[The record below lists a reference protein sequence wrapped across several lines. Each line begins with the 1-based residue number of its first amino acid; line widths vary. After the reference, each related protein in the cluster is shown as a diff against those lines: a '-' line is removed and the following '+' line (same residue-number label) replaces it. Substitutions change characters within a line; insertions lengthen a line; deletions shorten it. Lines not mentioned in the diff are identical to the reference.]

1 MYLILFLLERLSL
14 ILDPSLR
21 RRPTPERAR
30 VLGFSNSQTLWIP
43 FDTRCR
49 PPPPPLH
56 GQGASRTTR
65 VLAFTLAPHSARPS
79 SDRRRA
85 PRPTAPSSQTAPM
98 LVFQAFHL
106 AAYHTAHGT
115 FQPPAATV
123 LASDLTLD
131 GDFKTKEDRAVACPV
146 QWLPVILA
154 GAPPEKSMQ
163 MIRRHIHD
171 ASASRPLH
179 VKVAVLN
186 AHLEG
191 NLGDEV

>member
-1 MYLILFLLERLSL
+1 M
-14 ILDPSLR
+14 
-21 RRPTPERAR
+21 
-30 VLGFSNSQTLWIP
+30 
-43 FDTRCR
+43 
-49 PPPPPLH
+49 
-56 GQGASRTTR
+56 
-65 VLAFTLAPHSARPS
+65 LAP
-79 SDRRRA
+79 
-85 PRPTAPSSQTAPM
+85 
-98 LVFQAFHL
+98 
-106 AAYHTAHGT
+106 
-115 FQPPAATV
+115 
-123 LASDLTLD
+123 DLTLD

-191 NLGDEV
+191 NLGDDV

>member
-1 MYLILFLLERLSL
+1 
-14 ILDPSLR
+14 
-21 RRPTPERAR
+21 
-30 VLGFSNSQTLWIP
+30 
-43 FDTRCR
+43 
-49 PPPPPLH
+49 
-56 GQGASRTTR
+56 
-65 VLAFTLAPHSARPS
+65 
-79 SDRRRA
+79 
-85 PRPTAPSSQTAPM
+85 M

-131 GDFKTKEDRAVACPV
+131 GGFKTKVDRAVACPV

-171 ASASRPLH
+171 ASGSRSLH